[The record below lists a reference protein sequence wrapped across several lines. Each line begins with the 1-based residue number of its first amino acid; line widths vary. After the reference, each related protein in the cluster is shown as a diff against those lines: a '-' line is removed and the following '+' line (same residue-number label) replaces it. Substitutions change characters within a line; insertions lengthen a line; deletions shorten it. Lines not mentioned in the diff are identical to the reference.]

1 MKTGN
6 RRREDLFRFLAENY
20 VFFTVM
26 NLVILTGIYLVLSA
40 YGKHVAPTPDAA
52 GLLEALPGV
61 SDQELGRLQVS
72 AWLGRD
78 FGFLVLDGEGNVLC
92 RQGDAG
98 DSSFP
103 EETLACIP
111 DYYADSRVLA
121 AELPEGG
128 YLLTRAAYL
137 EDESLAI
144 TGYAFLDEN
153 RAWKSGTILERESP
167 FTAEELEYLM
177 SRDGQ
182 GRSIYRHSYEN
193 PEGLFRQAVFW
204 MREAGSKEYR
214 LFYRVVDGIKWFILP
229 IYLGTAAFCIF
240 WLSRRVKRL
249 LAPLNA
255 AAANLAA
262 DRPSGL
268 EGYSGPAE
276 FKELAD
282 NFLYLEKA
290 LQKSEEERQRLD
302 GEKRKLL
309 SDISHDLKTPV
320 TVIQGYASALRDG
333 LTAPEDQKKYLDAI
347 SKKAD
352 RVSELL
358 QTFHEYSRLDRP
370 DMPVSRR
377 QEDLCGLVR
386 EYFAERYQELELA
399 GFEVEASIPEE
410 SIPVCVDR
418 ALLRRAMENIVN
430 NAAAY
435 NPPGTKLTVE
445 VAEEEGRAK
454 IRIADDGV
462 GIPEELKRD
471 LFRPFATGDAA
482 RGSGHGSGLGL
493 AITAKILELHGG
505 SVRLEE
511 ASPFGKGASFLLV
524 LPLEQPD
531 GTSPRRHTART

>member
-52 GLLEALPGV
+52 GLLEALSDV
-61 SDQELGRLQVS
+61 SDQELGRLQAS

-78 FGFLVLDGEGNVLC
+78 FGFLVLDGDGNALC

-98 DSSFP
+98 EISFS

-144 TGYAFLDEN
+144 TGYAFLDEK

-167 FTAEELEYLM
+167 FTAEEMEYLM
-177 SRDGQ
+177 GRDGQ

-282 NFLYLEKA
+282 NFRYLEKA
-290 LQKSEEERQRLD
+290 VGCPIKYVSV
-302 GEKRKLL
+302 GA
-309 SDISHDLKTPV
+309 
-320 TVIQGYASALRDG
+320 GRD
-333 LTAPEDQKKYLDAI
+333 
-347 SKKAD
+347 
-352 RVSELL
+352 
-358 QTFHEYSRLDRP
+358 EY
-370 DMPVSRR
+370 
-377 QEDLCGLVR
+377 
-386 EYFAERYQELELA
+386 
-399 GFEVEASIPEE
+399 VE
-410 SIPVCVDR
+410 
-418 ALLRRAMENIVN
+418 M
-430 NAAAY
+430 
-435 NPPGTKLTVE
+435 
-445 VAEEEGRAK
+445 
-454 IRIADDGV
+454 
-462 GIPEELKRD
+462 
-471 LFRPFATGDAA
+471 F
-482 RGSGHGSGLGL
+482 
-493 AITAKILELHGG
+493 
-505 SVRLEE
+505 
-511 ASPFGKGASFLLV
+511 
-524 LPLEQPD
+524 
-531 GTSPRRHTART
+531 

>member
-1 MKTGN
+1 MG
-6 RRREDLFRFLAENY
+6 
-20 VFFTVM
+20 
-26 NLVILTGIYLVLSA
+26 
-40 YGKHVAPTPDAA
+40 
-52 GLLEALPGV
+52 
-61 SDQELGRLQVS
+61 
-72 AWLGRD
+72 
-78 FGFLVLDGEGNVLC
+78 
-92 RQGDAG
+92 
-98 DSSFP
+98 
-103 EETLACIP
+103 
-111 DYYADSRVLA
+111 
-121 AELPEGG
+121 
-128 YLLTRAAYL
+128 
-137 EDESLAI
+137 
-144 TGYAFLDEN
+144 
-153 RAWKSGTILERESP
+153 
-167 FTAEELEYLM
+167 
-177 SRDGQ
+177 RDGQ

-204 MREAGSKEYR
+204 MREAGSEEYR

-249 LAPLNA
+249 LAPLND

-320 TVIQGYASALRDG
+320 TVIQGYAAALRDG

-347 SKKAD
+347 SRKAD

-377 QEDLCGLVR
+377 REDLCGLVR
-386 EYFAERYQELELA
+386 EYFRGDGIRSWSLR
-399 GFEVEASIPEE
+399 GSRWKRPFRRE
-410 SIPVCVDR
+410 SIPACVDR
-418 ALLRRAMENIVN
+418 ALLRTRHGEHREQRGRLQSARNE
-430 NAAAY
+430 ADWWRWQ
-435 NPPGTKLTVE
+435 KKKE
-445 VAEEEGRAK
+445 RAK
-454 IRIADDGV
+454 IRIADDGN

-511 ASPFGKGASFLLV
+511 TSPFGKGAAFLLV
-524 LPLEQPD
+524 LPLEQHGAEFDRNPSS
-531 GTSPRRHTART
+531 GL

>member
-1 MKTGN
+1 MRI
-6 RRREDLFRFLAENY
+6 RRAF
-20 VFFTVM
+20 
-26 NLVILTGIYLVLSA
+26 
-40 YGKHVAPTPDAA
+40 
-52 GLLEALPGV
+52 
-61 SDQELGRLQVS
+61 SDR
-72 AWLGRD
+72 R
-78 FGFLVLDGEGNVLC
+78 
-92 RQGDAG
+92 
-98 DSSFP
+98 
-103 EETLACIP
+103 
-111 DYYADSRVLA
+111 Y
-121 AELPEGG
+121 
-128 YLLTRAAYL
+128 
-137 EDESLAI
+137 
-144 TGYAFLDEN
+144 
-153 RAWKSGTILERESP
+153 SGC
-167 FTAEELEYLM
+167 
-177 SRDGQ
+177 G
-182 GRSIYRHSYEN
+182 
-193 PEGLFRQAVFW
+193 
-204 MREAGSKEYR
+204 EAGSKEYR

-262 DRPSGL
+262 DRPGGL

-454 IRIADDGV
+454 IRIADDGI

-511 ASPFGKGASFLLV
+511 TSSFGKGASFLLV
-524 LPLEQPD
+524 LPLEQHGAEFDRNPSS
-531 GTSPRRHTART
+531 GL

>member
-52 GLLEALPGV
+52 GLLEALSDV

-177 SRDGQ
+177 GRDGQ

-204 MREAGSKEYR
+204 MR
-214 LFYRVVDGIKWFILP
+214 
-229 IYLGTAAFCIF
+229 
-240 WLSRRVKRL
+240 
-249 LAPLNA
+249 
-255 AAANLAA
+255 
-262 DRPSGL
+262 
-268 EGYSGPAE
+268 
-276 FKELAD
+276 
-282 NFLYLEKA
+282 
-290 LQKSEEERQRLD
+290 
-302 GEKRKLL
+302 
-309 SDISHDLKTPV
+309 
-320 TVIQGYASALRDG
+320 
-333 LTAPEDQKKYLDAI
+333 
-347 SKKAD
+347 
-352 RVSELL
+352 
-358 QTFHEYSRLDRP
+358 
-370 DMPVSRR
+370 
-377 QEDLCGLVR
+377 
-386 EYFAERYQELELA
+386 
-399 GFEVEASIPEE
+399 
-410 SIPVCVDR
+410 
-418 ALLRRAMENIVN
+418 
-430 NAAAY
+430 
-435 NPPGTKLTVE
+435 
-445 VAEEEGRAK
+445 
-454 IRIADDGV
+454 
-462 GIPEELKRD
+462 
-471 LFRPFATGDAA
+471 
-482 RGSGHGSGLGL
+482 GSG
-493 AITAKILELHGG
+493 
-505 SVRLEE
+505 
-511 ASPFGKGASFLLV
+511 F
-524 LPLEQPD
+524 
-531 GTSPRRHTART
+531 